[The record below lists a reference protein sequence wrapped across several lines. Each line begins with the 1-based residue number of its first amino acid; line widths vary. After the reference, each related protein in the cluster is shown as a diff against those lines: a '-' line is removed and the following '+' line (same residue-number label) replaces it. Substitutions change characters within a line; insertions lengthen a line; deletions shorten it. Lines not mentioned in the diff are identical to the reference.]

1 VLYRD
6 ITPYK
11 YQLAEPMAFMTGI
24 TGYSFDA
31 EFIEMTPEGQL
42 TILTGY
48 MWDGASGPTIDSECS
63 MRASLLHDALFQ
75 LIRLNLLPLKI
86 KPIAD
91 KLFHDILIHD
101 GMAPIRAMFW
111 YEAIQH
117 FSASSCVPGSEPLDK
132 ILTAGEE

>member
-1 VLYRD
+1 MLYRD

-11 YQLAEPMAFMTGI
+11 YQLAATIHFDTGI
-24 TGYSFDA
+24 KGYSFIA
-31 EFIEMTPEGQL
+31 TYLGMTPSGTLIIRE
-42 TILTGY
+42 GY
-48 MWDGASGPTIDSECS
+48 MWDGASGPTMDSECS